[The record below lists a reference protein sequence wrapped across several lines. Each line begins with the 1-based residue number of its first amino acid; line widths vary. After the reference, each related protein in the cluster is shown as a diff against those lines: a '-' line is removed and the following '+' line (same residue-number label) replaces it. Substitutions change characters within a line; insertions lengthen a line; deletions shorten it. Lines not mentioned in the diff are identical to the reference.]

1 MHKTYNELILT
12 PSDAYPHFIDF
23 IFTLGFDAVEER
35 ENSIIVRSEDSM
47 DMLLFALEEY
57 RRRLSKSYNKE
68 IFLDI
73 RFEIKKSEDWISKYK
88 NSIKPVS
95 IGSFYIRPSWEDA
108 NPEKI
113 DIRIDPAL
121 AFGSGHHETT
131 SGCIEM
137 LEKYLIKDDTLLDV
151 GCGSGILSI
160 VASKLGA
167 KVDMCDTDE
176 LALESAIENF
186 KINDVIYV
194 DSWVGSLNKRT
205 KEYDLVVANII
216 ADILVMLS
224 SDLRKSVKVNG
235 YLILSGILD
244 KYLDKVE
251 DKFKDF
257 DLLEK
262 NKKNEWFTLV
272 LKRR

>member
-1 MHKTYNELILT
+1 MHKTYNELIIT
-12 PSDAYPHFIDF
+12 PSDAYSHFIDF

-68 IFLDI
+68 IFLDT

-88 NSIKPVS
+88 NSIRPVS

-113 DIRIDPAL
+113 DIQIDPAL

-131 SGCIEM
+131 SSCIEM

-176 LALESAIENF
+176 LAVKSAIENF
-186 KINDVIYV
+186 KINDATYV

-224 SDLRKSVKVNG
+224 SDLRKSVKTNG